1 MFQPDSIKVLK
12 VSREAGTAGV
22 APGQV
27 SFELS
32 SSFRSLDPRAQLK
45 QLQRL
50 GATGM
55 ARRLEILQAAGV
67 LQ

>member
-1 MFQPDSIKVLK
+1 VGK
-12 VSREAGTAGV
+12 AGV

-32 SSFRSLDPRAQLK
+32 SDFQTLDPGAQLK

-50 GATGM
+50 GANGM
-55 ARRLEILQAAGV
+55 ARRLEILRAAGV